1 MKIKKLM
8 PIFLLGVFIVIVQ
21 TLFQNT
27 SSLTNIFGITINYIR
42 PFIYAIFIA
51 IIIDPMV
58 EFIEKKL
65 KLSKTISLFIS
76 VLIIVILFIGVI
88 FLIVPSIIDSFKE
101 ISNQM
106 PMFQRKF
113 IDYLERLLAFLK
125 EKNLL
130 IMNINEVENTIEDF
144 FIKNISNIKDFL
156 LSFGLNIID
165 LIMETFIFLLGG
177 FIAMYFIL
185 EKFYF
190 IDFIKKILFLIFDK
204 EKSEKGFIFLIQCKN
219 IFLKYLQG
227 RTIVSVAVGVIAY
240 IVMVIFDV
248 PYASINAVMLGVG
261 NMIPYFG
268 SLVAGTIAFILVV
281 LIDPIKVFYVFLA
294 IFIAQMADGYV
305 IGPKIL
311 GESVGLSSF
320 WIIASIIV
328 MGNVMGTLGMF
339 LGVPLF
345 AILKLIYTN
354 LMKKKEKQV
363 NLYTEED

>member
-8 PIFLLGVFIVIVQ
+8 PIFFLGVFIIIVQ

-27 SSLTNIFGITINYIR
+27 SSLTNILQITLSYIR

-51 IIIDPMV
+51 IIINPMV
-58 EFIEKKL
+58 EFIEKRL
-65 KLSKTISLFIS
+65 KFSKTISLITS
-76 VLIIVILFIGVI
+76 LIIIFILFIGVI
-88 FLIVPSIIDSFKE
+88 FLIIPSIIDSFKE
-101 ISNQM
+101 IYNQL

-113 IDYLERLLAFLK
+113 IYYLEKLLAFLK

-130 IMNINEVENTIEDF
+130 IMNINEVEKTVEDF
-144 FIKNISNIKDFL
+144 FIKNISNIRDFL
-156 LSFGLNIID
+156 LSFGLNVID
-165 LIMETFIFLLGG
+165 LIIETFIFLLGG
-177 FIAMYFIL
+177 FIAMYFIM
-185 EKFYF
+185 EKSYF
-190 IDFIKKILFLIFDK
+190 MDFIKKIIFLLFDK
-204 EKSEKGFIFLIQCKN
+204 EKSEKGFKFLIQCKN

-227 RTIVSVAVGVIAY
+227 RVIVSVAVGVIAY
-240 IVMVIFDV
+240 IVMIIFHV
-248 PYASINAVMLGVG
+248 PYASINAFMLGVG

-281 LIDPIKVFYVFLA
+281 LINPIKVLYVFLA
-294 IFIAQMADGYV
+294 IFIAQMADGYI
-305 IGPKIL
+305 IGPRIL

-320 WIIASIIV
+320 WIIASIII

-354 LMKKKEKQV
+354 LIKKKEKQV
-363 NLYTEED
+363 KLYTEED